1 MQAVTYIDESKV
13 MKSYPFK
20 AIEQF
25 GCSKELVKRLQCAKT
40 MTEKLLTKL
49 DLEEHGNNPLSA
61 ATPIVTPTVSS
72 VPVTVQQQ

>member
-25 GCSKELVKRLQCAKT
+25 GCSRELVRRLQCAKS
-40 MTEKLLTKL
+40 MAEKLLQKI
-49 DLEEHGNNPLSA
+49 DPDDHNPPQR
-61 ATPIVTPTVSS
+61 TPMATPTV
-72 VPVTVQQQ
+72 PIKQE